1 MTAPATRLKLPR
13 LPGPRWVV
21 PRWAQSIKFRLALT
35 YAVTV
40 YAVGSILIGA
50 MYAWQVHQLDQPQL
64 VAEQR
69 WIHDTRTGRL
79 YEVEA
84 LTTDAYRGFLLEVF
98 EQNVN
103 LATIENLKR
112 ASLVGLL
119 VLVVVA
125 FIIGWIL
132 ATITLR
138 PINRMVAV
146 ARDISG
152 SDLSRRIDLQ
162 GHDDELRRLADTF
175 DAMLDRLQNAFED
188 QRRFVQDASHEL
200 RNPLAVART
209 NLELAL
215 SNPDAGPAELRR
227 SVEVAH
233 RSTGRMTDLVD
244 DLLVQARSGVP
255 QIEKVDVDLATVADD
270 VRQQFLG
277 PARERSITIDRF
289 TSGSAIVRGDEP
301 SLSRVVTNLVSNAL
315 RFAPPHTAVDIGV
328 TSDDDGFV
336 ELTVTDR
343 GPGLSAEDRKQV
355 FNRFWRGSNAGTG
368 SGLGLSIVK
377 QVVER
382 HGGSVG
388 VISEPGHGA
397 TFVVRLPQS
406 PTGRGRSVDQEP
418 HELDP
423 PIVDSEAGP
432 PMTGDV
438 DTAISSGISSGPKG
452 PEETT
457 LEESSARAGAQ
468 APTTAQGGQP

>member
-1 MTAPATRLKLPR
+1 MAAAVSRLSRLPLPR
-13 LPGPRWVV
+13 IPA

-35 YAVTV
+35 YAATV
-40 YAVGSILIGA
+40 YAVGSILIGT
-50 MYAWQVHQLDQPQL
+50 MYAWQVNQLDHPQL
-64 VAEQR
+64 IAEQG
-69 WIHDTRTGRL
+69 WIRDNRNGQV
-79 YEVEA
+79 YEVAA
-84 LTTDAYRGFLLEVF
+84 LTTDSFRGYLLEVF
-98 EQNVN
+98 ELNVN
-103 LATIENLKR
+103 LMAIENLKR

-138 PINRMVAV
+138 PLNRMAAV
-146 ARDISG
+146 AQDISG
-152 SDLSRRIDLQ
+152 SDLSRRIALQ

-215 SNPDAGPAELRR
+215 SNPDATPAELRR

-233 RSTGRMTDLVD
+233 RSTGRMSDLVD

-255 QIEKVDVDLATVADD
+255 QIDPVEIDLAVVADD

-277 PARERSITIDRF
+277 PARERSVSIDRF
-289 TSGSAIVRGDEP
+289 TSGSTVVRGDEP
-301 SLSRVVTNLVSNAL
+301 SLNRVVINLVSNAL
-315 RFAPPHTAVDIGV
+315 RFAPPHSAVRLGV
-328 TSDDDGFV
+328 ESTNEGYV
-336 ELTVTDR
+336 ELTVADQ

-355 FNRFWRGSNAGTG
+355 FNRFWRGRNAGTG

-382 HGGSVG
+382 HGGTVTVDST
-388 VISEPGHGA
+388 PGEGA
-397 TFVVRLPQS
+397 TFVVRLPRSATETS
-406 PTGRGRSVDQEP
+406 PAVDQETEKP
-418 HELDP
+418 DP
-423 PIVDSEAGP
+423 PSRYTAATGP
-432 PMTGDV
+432 GSTGGAPGYD
-438 DTAISSGISSGPKG
+438 SSGSPAVV
-452 PEETT
+452 ETT
-457 LEESSARAGAQ
+457 VGESSAPASAQ
-468 APTTAQGGQP
+468 APAPQGGQQ

>member
-1 MTAPATRLKLPR
+1 MTAAPMRRKPPH

-50 MYAWQVHQLDQPQL
+50 MYAWQVHQLDRPQL
-64 VAEQR
+64 LAEQR
-69 WIHDTRTGRL
+69 WIHDTRTGQV
-79 YEVEA
+79 YEVST
-84 LTTDAYRGFLLEVF
+84 LTTDSFRGYLLEVF

-119 VLVVVA
+119 VLVAVA
-125 FIIGWIL
+125 FLIGWIL

-215 SNPDAGPAELRR
+215 SNPDAGPEELRR
-227 SVEVAH
+227 SVELAH
-233 RSTGRMTDLVD
+233 RSTGRMSDLVD

-255 QIEKVDVDLATVADD
+255 QIEQVDVDLASVADD

-277 PARERSITIDRF
+277 PARERSISIQRS
-289 TSGSAIVRGDEP
+289 TSGSPVVRGDEP
-301 SLSRVVTNLVSNAL
+301 SLNRVVTNLVSNAL
-315 RFAPPHTAVDIGV
+315 RFAPPHTAVDVGV
-328 TSDDDGFV
+328 SSEDGTV
-336 ELTVTDR
+336 ELWVADK

-388 VISEPGHGA
+388 VTSDPGAGA

-406 PTGRGRSVDQEP
+406 ATARGASVDQRTD
-418 HELDP
+418 ELDP
-423 PIVDSEAGP
+423 SIVDAAAGNRV
-432 PMTGDV
+432 TGAAGAAV
-438 DTAISSGISSGPKG
+438 SSGPTG
-452 PEETT
+452 PDETT
-457 LEESSARAGAQ
+457 VEESSTWASAQ
-468 APTTAQGGQP
+468 APTSAQGGQP